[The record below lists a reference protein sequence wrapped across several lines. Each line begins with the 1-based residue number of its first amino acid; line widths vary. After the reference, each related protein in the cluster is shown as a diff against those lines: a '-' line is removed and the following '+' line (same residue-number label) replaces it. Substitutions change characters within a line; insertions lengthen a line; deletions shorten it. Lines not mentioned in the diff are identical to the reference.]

1 MSLIAGLLTGRKL
14 LVQPGSATALEAAR
28 FMVENGIGAV
38 LITERDGRISGI
50 FTERDLMTRVV
61 VPGKDP
67 AQVRLEEVMTREV
80 YTATKQARVVDVRR
94 ELQRR
99 HIRHLPVV
107 DGERA
112 VAMLSLRNLLAADL
126 AETTREKRALS
137 EYIQGAGEPPA

>member
-1 MSLIAGLLTGRKL
+1 VPLIGGLLTGRKL
-14 LVQPGSATALEAAR
+14 LVQPGSASAFEAAR
-28 FMVENGIGAV
+28 FMTENDIGAV
-38 LITERDGRISGI
+38 LITDRDGRIRGI

-61 VPGKDP
+61 VAGKDP
-67 AQVRLEEVMTREV
+67 RQVRLEEVMTREV
-80 YTATKQARVVDVRR
+80 YTAGQNARVDDVRR

-137 EYIQGAGEPPA
+137 EYIQGAGDAPA